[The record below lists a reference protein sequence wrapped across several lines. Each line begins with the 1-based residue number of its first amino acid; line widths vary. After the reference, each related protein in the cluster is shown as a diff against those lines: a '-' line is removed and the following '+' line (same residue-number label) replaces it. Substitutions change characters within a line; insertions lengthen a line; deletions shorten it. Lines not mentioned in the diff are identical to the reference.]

1 MNGMYAIGVF
11 AKKTGVTIRT
21 LRFYDEKNL
30 LKPSYVAESG
40 RRYYKDEDI
49 PTLQKILTLKFLG
62 FSLEEIEVFI
72 RENDWNLHD
81 SLRYQKQQL
90 EQKRAQIDESIQTL
104 EHAILLAEKNE
115 TVDAHIFVTL
125 IQNMRMESTQKDWLK
140 NVYPDEIVEDL
151 YNFSPEE
158 TATYNAKYMD
168 IIKRLKQAH
177 AKDAT
182 DEEIIAIFKELLNLV
197 PAELLTQLIEASKG
211 VDVELDEDLFVSPFT
226 KEEDEWI
233 DRKIAKFNL
242 LDELKEGNV

>member
-1 MNGMYAIGVF
+1 MYSIGVF
-11 AKKTGVTIRT
+11 SKKTGVTIRT

-30 LKPSYVAESG
+30 LRPSYVSESG

-62 FSLEEIEVFI
+62 FSLEEIERFI

-90 EQKRAQIDESIQTL
+90 EQKRAQIDQSIQTL

-125 IQNMRMESTQKDWLK
+125 IQNMRMESNQKDWLK
-140 NVYPDEIVEDL
+140 NVYPEEIVEDL

-158 TATYNAKYMD
+158 TSAYNAKYMD
-168 IIKRLKQAH
+168 ITKQLKQAY
-177 AKDAT
+177 ARDAA
-182 DEEIIAIFKELLNLV
+182 DEEVIAIFKELLNLV
-197 PAELLTQLIEASKG
+197 PAELLTQLMEASKG
-211 VDVELDEDLFVSPFT
+211 VDVELDDDLFVSPFT
-226 KEEDEWI
+226 KEEDAWI
-233 DRKIAKFNL
+233 DQKLAKFNL
-242 LDELKEGNV
+242 LDELKEGDA

>member
-1 MNGMYAIGVF
+1 MYAIGVF

-30 LKPSYVAESG
+30 LRPSYVSESG

-62 FSLEEIEVFI
+62 LSLEEIERFI

-81 SLRYQKQQL
+81 SLLYQKQQL
-90 EQKRAQIDESIQTL
+90 EQKRAQIDQSIQTL

-125 IQNMRMESTQKDWLK
+125 IQNMRMESSQKDWLK
-140 NVYPDEIVEDL
+140 NVYPEEIVEDL

-158 TATYNAKYMD
+158 TSAYNAKYMD
-168 IIKRLKQAH
+168 ITKQLKQAY
-177 AKDAT
+177 AKDAA
-182 DEEIIAIFKELLNLV
+182 DEEVIAIFKELLNLV
-197 PAELLTQLIEASKG
+197 PAELLTQLMEASKG
-211 VDVELDEDLFVSPFT
+211 VDVELDDDLFVSPFT

-233 DRKIAKFNL
+233 DQKLAKFNL
-242 LDELKEGNV
+242 LDELKEGDA

>member
-1 MNGMYAIGVF
+1 MYAIGVF

-30 LKPSYVAESG
+30 LRPSYVSESG

-62 FSLEEIEVFI
+62 LSLEEIERFI

-81 SLRYQKQQL
+81 SLLYQKQQL
-90 EQKRAQIDESIQTL
+90 EQKREQIDQSIQTL

-125 IQNMRMESTQKDWLK
+125 IQNMRMESSQKDWLK
-140 NVYPDEIVEDL
+140 NVYPEEIVEDL

-158 TATYNAKYMD
+158 TAVYNAKYMD
-168 IIKRLKQAH
+168 ITKQLKQAY
-177 AKDAT
+177 ARDAA
-182 DEEIIAIFKELLNLV
+182 DEEVIAIFKELLNLV
-197 PAELLTQLIEASKG
+197 PAELLTQLMEASKG
-211 VDVELDEDLFVSPFT
+211 VDVELDDDLFVSPFT
-226 KEEDEWI
+226 KEEDAWI
-233 DRKIAKFNL
+233 DQKLAKFNL
-242 LDELKEGNV
+242 LGELKEGDE

>member
-1 MNGMYAIGVF
+1 MYAIGVF

-30 LKPSYVAESG
+30 LRPSYVSESR

-62 FSLEEIEVFI
+62 LSLEEIERFI

-81 SLRYQKQQL
+81 SLLYQKQQL
-90 EQKRAQIDESIQTL
+90 EQKREQIDESIETL

-125 IQNMRMESTQKDWLK
+125 IQNMRMESNQKDWLK
-140 NVYPDEIVEDL
+140 NVYPEEIVEDL

-158 TATYNAKYMD
+158 TSAYNAKYMD
-168 IIKRLKQAH
+168 ITKQLKQAY
-177 AKDAT
+177 ARDAA
-182 DEEIIAIFKELLNLV
+182 DEEVIAIFKELLNLV
-197 PAELLTQLIEASKG
+197 PAELLTQLMEASKG
-211 VDVELDEDLFVSPFT
+211 VDVELDDDLFVSPFT
-226 KEEDEWI
+226 KEEDAWI
-233 DRKIAKFNL
+233 DQKLAKFNL
-242 LDELKEGNV
+242 LDELKEGDA

>member
-1 MNGMYAIGVF
+1 MYAIGVF

-30 LKPSYVAESG
+30 LRPSYVSESG

-62 FSLEEIEVFI
+62 LSLEEIERFI

-81 SLRYQKQQL
+81 SLLYQKQQL
-90 EQKRAQIDESIQTL
+90 EQKREQIDQSIQTL

-125 IQNMRMESTQKDWLK
+125 IQNMRMESNQKDWLK
-140 NVYPDEIVEDL
+140 NVYPEEIVEDL

-158 TATYNAKYMD
+158 TAVYNAKYMD
-168 IIKRLKQAH
+168 ITKQLKQAY
-177 AKDAT
+177 AKDAA
-182 DEEIIAIFKELLNLV
+182 DEEVIAIFKELLNLV
-197 PAELLTQLIEASKG
+197 PAELLTQLMEASKG
-211 VDVELDEDLFVSPFT
+211 VDVELDDDLFVSPFT
-226 KEEDEWI
+226 KEEDAWI
-233 DRKIAKFNL
+233 DQKLAKFNL
-242 LDELKEGNV
+242 LDELKEGDA

>member
-1 MNGMYAIGVF
+1 MYSIGVF

-30 LKPSYVAESG
+30 LRPSYVSESG

-62 FSLEEIEVFI
+62 LSLEEIERFI

-81 SLRYQKQQL
+81 SLLYQKQQL
-90 EQKRAQIDESIQTL
+90 EQKREQIDQSIQTL

-125 IQNMRMESTQKDWLK
+125 IQNMRMESNQKDWLK
-140 NVYPDEIVEDL
+140 NVYPEEIVEDL

-158 TATYNAKYMD
+158 TSAYNAKYMD
-168 IIKRLKQAH
+168 ITKQLKQAY
-177 AKDAT
+177 ARDAA
-182 DEEIIAIFKELLNLV
+182 DEEVIAIFKELLNLV
-197 PAELLTQLIEASKG
+197 PAELLTQLMEASKG
-211 VDVELDEDLFVSPFT
+211 VNVELDDDLFVSPFT
-226 KEEDEWI
+226 KEEDSWI
-233 DRKIAKFNL
+233 DQKLAKFNL
-242 LDELKEGNV
+242 LGELKEGDE

>member
-1 MNGMYAIGVF
+1 MSGMYAIGVF

-49 PTLQKILTLKFLG
+49 ATLQKILTLKFLG